1 MAFEKYTD
9 EQLRRSKKILLVVA
23 VLLLGFMAF
32 ALGYGIYQSSNDIDS
47 NLLFLVPTV
56 FGPLTFVPIIIST
69 MVESELKKRSKK

>member
-32 ALGYGIYQSSNDIDS
+32 ALGYGIYQSANGIDS